1 MEVNMSVVEGLYY
14 TEDHEWMMKE
24 GDVAKVG
31 VTDFAQHKLG
41 DIVYVELPEPGKSF
55 GKGEV
60 FGVVESVKVA
70 SDLML
75 PVSGVILEK
84 NEAVENAPESVNDDA
99 YAAWLVKIEMKD
111 PSEASGLMDAA
122 AYKEITKE

>member
-1 MEVNMSVVEGLYY
+1 MSVVEGLYY

-111 PSEASGLMDAA
+111 PSEVGGLMDAA